1 MREKRCKIIKNI
13 IINGEKVPL
22 LEISETLDIQDRSV
36 YAISSIIVRAKQ
48 DIEVSKKEKKI
59 VNKITKYIKNIDA
72 IQYRINLFK
81 NDLEAVES
89 NPEPNKILNDYDI
102 KLEDLAVIDG
112 KSESIKEAQVSF
124 ETHKSHAKE
133 ILKSIK
139 QKNKGAIQKIKK
151 DCIKEISLILKKN
164 GTKSHRVTA
173 IVLLNDNDL
182 DIPSSY

>member
-1 MREKRCKIIKNI
+1 M
-13 IINGEKVPL
+13 INGEKVPPL
-22 LEISETLDIQDRSV
+22 KISRTLDIQDRFH

-48 DIEVSKKEKKI
+48 DIEVNKKEKKI
-59 VNKITKYIKNIDA
+59 VNKITKYIENIDT
-72 IQYRINLFK
+72 IQHRINLFK
-81 NDLEAVES
+81 NNLEPVES

-124 ETHKSHAKE
+124 ETHKAYAQE
-133 ILKSIK
+133 TLISIK
-139 QKNKGAIQKIKK
+139 QKNKGELQKIKR
-151 DCIKEISLILKKN
+151 DCIKEISLILKEN
-164 GTKSHRVTA
+164 GTNSHRVSA